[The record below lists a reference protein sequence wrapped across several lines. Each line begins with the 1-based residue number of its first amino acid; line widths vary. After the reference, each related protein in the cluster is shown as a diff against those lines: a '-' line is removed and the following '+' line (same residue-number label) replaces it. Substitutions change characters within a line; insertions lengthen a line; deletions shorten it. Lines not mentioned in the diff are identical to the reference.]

1 MKRKIRAIRNYVMGG
16 NDMNNNMAALL
27 GINQGNLDSVIWYGG
42 RQGNLDSGTWLRGG
56 KFFGQSGMDNR
67 YIITAEVY
75 DQIKKTIGTRKPE
88 QGGILG
94 SSDGIH
100 IDHYYFDKTADR
112 TSASYTMDAKALNEV
127 IHEWN
132 DNGIQLVGLIHSHPQ
147 GCTKPSYGDMETAR
161 HIIETID
168 VKGKFFTP
176 IVQVSPKH
184 NGDIKIYPYTFEQTV
199 EMREQPL
206 TIQEASPEA
215 LEEKRRKELAKK
227 APNRFKRIE
236 SVFPGNLM
244 SKKTVICIGCG
255 GSRPFLE
262 TLARCGVG
270 TFYLVDGDV
279 VEDTNIATQGT
290 YISEIGKLKTEVI
303 RDRIMDINPM
313 AKVVCINKFLD
324 DEMTDNEFAYM
335 TGLVN
340 CRKSDTLLCGCTDN
354 FYAQDRCAQLSVK
367 YGVPYLA
374 AQIFAGG
381 SGHEVI
387 FSYPGVTQSCP
398 RCMLE
403 SRYKKELTASG
414 SGTGSSAGAAV
425 CVTDYL
431 NSIKSYVAINILC
444 YGEKSTQYYH
454 ALDKLADRNYL
465 MTRCSDTLKAP
476 AFDPLDALASQEVDL
491 SFPYATIAIGQTP
504 EHDCP
509 LCGGKGRLELMEGKI
524 LDTRHIPNKYSKPKQ
539 DVQPLGAMDRQN
551 RVWIV

>member
-1 MKRKIRAIRNYVMGG
+1 MHVDALAGG
-16 NDMNNNMAALL
+16 VLIELAHELLAVGVDDLCGQALLLILRHGAQDALDDARRGLGRVAGELEHGVDIAALAQRL
-27 GINQGNLDSVIWYGG
+27 
-42 RQGNLDSGTWLRGG
+42 
-56 KFFGQSGMDNR
+56 
-67 YIITAEVY
+67 E
-75 DQIKKTIGTRKPE
+75 
-88 QGGILG
+88 
-94 SSDGIH
+94 
-100 IDHYYFDKTADR
+100 
-112 TSASYTMDAKALNEV
+112 
-127 IHEWN
+127 HEREL
-132 DNGIQLVGLIHSHPQ
+132 GIQLVGIIHSHPQ

-176 IVQVSPKH
+176 IVQVSPKL
-184 NGDIKIYPYTFEQTV
+184 NGDIKSYPYTFEQTV
-199 EMREQPL
+199 ELKEQPL

-215 LEEKRRKELAKK
+215 LEEKRRRELAKK

-354 FYAQDRCAQLSVK
+354 F
-367 YGVPYLA
+367 
-374 AQIFAGG
+374 
-381 SGHEVI
+381 
-387 FSYPGVTQSCP
+387 
-398 RCMLE
+398 
-403 SRYKKELTASG
+403 
-414 SGTGSSAGAAV
+414 
-425 CVTDYL
+425 
-431 NSIKSYVAINILC
+431 
-444 YGEKSTQYYH
+444 
-454 ALDKLADRNYL
+454 
-465 MTRCSDTLKAP
+465 
-476 AFDPLDALASQEVDL
+476 
-491 SFPYATIAIGQTP
+491 
-504 EHDCP
+504 
-509 LCGGKGRLELMEGKI
+509 
-524 LDTRHIPNKYSKPKQ
+524 
-539 DVQPLGAMDRQN
+539 
-551 RVWIV
+551 